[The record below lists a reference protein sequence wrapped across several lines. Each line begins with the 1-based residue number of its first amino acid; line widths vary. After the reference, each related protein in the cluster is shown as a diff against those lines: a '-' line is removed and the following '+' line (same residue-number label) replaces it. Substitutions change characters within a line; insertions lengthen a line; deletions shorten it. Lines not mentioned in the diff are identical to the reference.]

1 MLIKA
6 VRKPLYF
13 ISIPRSFLAFLS
25 YADVNWLPGS
35 ASYGGRQEQS
45 QNTYK
50 IGKMTK
56 YFFGFAKYFSRFSDN
71 SWICKFVWNLQNNIC
86 GFNNFIKICN
96 SFSD

>member
-56 YFFGFAKYFSRFSDN
+56 YFFGFTNIFLDLAT
-71 SWICKFVWNLQNNIC
+71 ILGVVNL
-86 GFNNFIKICN
+86 F
-96 SFSD
+96 